1 MTTISPS
8 ALRPYFQQHGYPT
21 TNPLVSDLQR
31 QLKAMGVDPGP
42 NDGVLGERT
51 LAALTQASGQPSAG
65 LTAALDAARKGGV
78 QLPGA
83 GGPQSLGDYV
93 AKGGKL
99 SEAERADL
107 GKLFAPADA
116 SAAAP
121 TAEQAA
127 LKKDLNLTRVT
138 ESLRRPSI
146 ALGPDGQVTARGTA
160 GNDRIM
166 LSRTGDD
173 VRVSIADRD
182 TGKLLLAQ
190 KFDAAKVK
198 GLTVDAGA
206 GDDAIENGFRN
217 TRGVDGAV
225 IKPGTGTNLV
235 YNNGAAAHLQ
245 GSQDKAPDAVGDI
258 VLNEGARARIDGSSG
273 ADHIVSNG
281 VGSRISAASKGD
293 VVVATGRDQQIDVGA
308 EGRVVSNGQND
319 LRAVRAHVTSSP
331 ELAVTMERQAQDGAD
346 RLRLMLDENRPAA
359 Q

>member
-1 MTTISPS
+1 
-8 ALRPYFQQHGYPT
+8 
-21 TNPLVSDLQR
+21 VS
-31 QLKAMGVDPGP
+31 
-42 NDGVLGERT
+42 
-51 LAALTQASGQPSAG
+51 
-65 LTAALDAARKGGV
+65 
-78 QLPGA
+78 
-83 GGPQSLGDYV
+83 
-93 AKGGKL
+93 
-99 SEAERADL
+99 
-107 GKLFAPADA
+107 
-116 SAAAP
+116 
-121 TAEQAA
+121 
-127 LKKDLNLTRVT
+127 
-138 ESLRRPSI
+138 
-146 ALGPDGQVTARGTA
+146 ARGTA

-245 GSQDKAPDAVGDI
+245 GSQDKAADAVGDI

-293 VVVATGRDQQIDVGA
+293 LTVATGRDQQIDVGA
-308 EGRVVSNGQND
+308 DGPRGVQRPERPAGRARARHVLAGRRDRPGDRCPAGGQPAPRHPGAHAPSRGRVSGPD
-319 LRAVRAHVTSSP
+319 RPSALGRLGRRGRRGRPHGR
-331 ELAVTMERQAQDGAD
+331 RQHA
-346 RLRLMLDENRPAA
+346 RRRPR
-359 Q
+359 